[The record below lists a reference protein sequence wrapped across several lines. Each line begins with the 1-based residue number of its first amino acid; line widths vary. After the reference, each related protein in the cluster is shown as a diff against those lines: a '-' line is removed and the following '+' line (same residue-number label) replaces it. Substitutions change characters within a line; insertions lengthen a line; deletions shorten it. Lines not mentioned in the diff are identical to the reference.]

1 MSDKLGGYS
10 KNITNLFILSLAIHR
25 MEDLLM
31 LPNRHLARR
40 VIAMYLRTNE
50 LSNAVQL
57 AKESMKSVREDK
69 IKSVRA
75 EKASAQKSLADQ
87 KRHFENIVVRH
98 QTFVEQLLKDKSSL
112 CEKVTALSRRVESQ
126 NQAWEHKL
134 EAEVNRT
141 RDSVLAS
148 EKIRRERWTKEHTK
162 KIKELTVKGLEHEI
176 NQMMEKHK
184 QEISDLKRQHQED
197 MHQRIDEARSKFE
210 SMEKGIRETCA
221 EDREAVIE
229 KERNAIRERYERQ
242 LITEQHGF
250 EEQKVRMALEWNSE
264 RERLNSE
271 IKAKEREFEGRKES
285 ILSERNNQI
294 DQLRAEQKEKIREIT
309 EQHRNDAKSMR
320 DQLEKD
326 FAIWKGEFESAQ
338 KLREIEKENAIRTEC
353 RRERDAQIDS
363 IVAKIDSE
371 AQRHQQE
378 YDLKM
383 RRMRDKFE
391 IDLKE
396 LEVAESKCR
405 EKYLE
410 TRHRLAEC
418 DGSRQNMQT
427 TIKQLEIEL
436 GHSKKLCNEFMLEK
450 DTIYER
456 AREEIRSEMES
467 KRREHEEE
475 IQNIYSRVQKA
486 IQKKDATLEVLQGD
500 NNILKERCLKLEQII
515 RQQRK
520 DYCTK

>member
-1 MSDKLGGYS
+1 
-10 KNITNLFILSLAIHR
+10 
-25 MEDLLM
+25 M

-57 AKESMKSVREDK
+57 AKENMKSVREDK
-69 IKSVRA
+69 IKAVRL
-75 EKASAQKSLADQ
+75 EKLHAQKSLADQ
-87 KRHFENIVVRH
+87 KRHFENIVSRH

-112 CEKVTALSRRVESQ
+112 CEKVTGLTRRVESQ

-134 EAEVNRT
+134 ESEVSRT
-141 RDSVLAS
+141 RDAVLAS
-148 EKIRRERWTKEHTK
+148 EKIRRERWTKENTK

-176 NQMMEKHK
+176 NRMTEQHQ
-184 QEISDLKRQHQED
+184 QEMTDLKRRHQEE
-197 MHQRIDEARSKFE
+197 MHEKLDETRGKFE
-210 SMEKGIRETCA
+210 AMEKGIRETCA
-221 EDREAVIE
+221 EDRESVIE

-242 LITEQHGF
+242 LITEQNCF

-264 RERLNSE
+264 RERLVAE
-271 IKAKEREFEGRKES
+271 VKAKEREFEARKDS
-285 ILSERNNQI
+285 LVDERKVMVE
-294 DQLRAEQKEKIREIT
+294 QLRAEYKEKT
-309 EQHRNDAKSMR
+309 KQMMNQHRSEINSIR
-320 DQLEKD
+320 DQFEKD
-326 FAIWKGEFESAQ
+326 FAIWKSEFESAQ
-338 KLREIEKENAIRTEC
+338 KLREIERENNIRTDC
-353 RRERDAQIDS
+353 RKERDAQIDH
-363 IVAKIDSE
+363 IVTKIDAE

-378 YDLKM
+378 YDLKL
-383 RRMRDKFE
+383 RRMKDKFE

-396 LEVAESKCR
+396 MEVAESRSR

-418 DGSRQNMQT
+418 DGTMQNMQT

-436 GHSKKLCNEFMLEK
+436 GHSKKLCNEFITERDK
-450 DTIYER
+450 IHER
-456 AREEIRSEMES
+456 ARDETRSEMEA
-467 KRREHEEE
+467 KRKEHEDE
-475 IQNIYSRVQKA
+475 IQRIYSRVQKA

-500 NNILKERCLKLEQII
+500 NTIIKERCLKLETII

>member
-1 MSDKLGGYS
+1 
-10 KNITNLFILSLAIHR
+10 
-25 MEDLLM
+25 M

-57 AKESMKSVREDK
+57 AKENMKSVREEK
-69 IKSVRA
+69 IKAVRL
-75 EKASAQKSLADQ
+75 EKLHAQKSLADQ
-87 KRHFENIVVRH
+87 KRHFENIVSRH

-112 CEKVTALSRRVESQ
+112 CEKVTGLTRRVESQ

-134 EAEVNRT
+134 ESEVSRT
-141 RDSVLAS
+141 RDAVLAS
-148 EKIRRERWTKEHTK
+148 EKIRRERWTKENTK

-176 NQMMEKHK
+176 NRMTEQHQ
-184 QEISDLKRQHQED
+184 QEMTDLKRRHQEE
-197 MHQRIDEARSKFE
+197 MHEKLDETRGKFE
-210 SMEKGIRETCA
+210 AMEKGIRETCA

-242 LITEQHGF
+242 LITEQNSF

-264 RERLNSE
+264 RERLVAE
-271 IKAKEREFEGRKES
+271 VKAKEREFEARKDS
-285 ILSERNNQI
+285 LVDERKVMVE
-294 DQLRAEQKEKIREIT
+294 QLRAEYKEKT
-309 EQHRNDAKSMR
+309 KQMMDQHRNEINSIR
-320 DQLEKD
+320 DQFEKD
-326 FAIWKGEFESAQ
+326 FAIWKSEFESAQ
-338 KLREIEKENAIRTEC
+338 KLREIERENNIRTDC
-353 RRERDAQIDS
+353 RKERDAQIDH
-363 IVAKIDSE
+363 IVTKIDAE

-378 YDLKM
+378 YDLKL
-383 RRMRDKFE
+383 RRMKDKFE

-396 LEVAESKCR
+396 LEVAESRSR

-418 DGSRQNMQT
+418 DGTMQNMQT

-436 GHSKKLCNEFMLEK
+436 GHSKKLCNEFITERDK
-450 DTIYER
+450 IHER
-456 AREEIRSEMES
+456 ARDETRSEMEA
-467 KRREHEEE
+467 KRKEHEDE
-475 IQNIYSRVQKA
+475 IQRIYSRVQKA

-500 NNILKERCLKLEQII
+500 NTIIKERCLKLETII